1 MTITFIPNPPFTV
14 DFRQYRQPEKIQE
27 TLTASGVAFR
37 SLKLVALLF
46 KAFGEAVFITLSY
59 SGASFKQIVLGY
71 YGKGFKFPENGYL
84 VVFKAAIWVL
94 NLGWCVITTTLR
106 LFIHKAYPQSHE
118 FLSKYSGE
126 EINVAH
132 IQTKEISIDVSGVDP
147 TVKVDDLLQIYNEI
161 NFDDQEAPG
170 YMASSSRQEDKKT
183 YTKEEL
189 QESLGIF
196 TRNVNQRFAFLGT
209 PSAHDTPRLHAFYQQ
224 IEDTVR
230 FSIHESNQQIAK
242 FKNECGDGPYQGED
256 LKKYKGLLEDRA
268 RIAINLAIAGK
279 HCGAR
284 YMGEA
289 MEVYQTFRGDT
300 AIQGETLEDHLV
312 EVLARKRLAIAKEEI
327 QTRLGA
333 STHSYANYMA
343 NLGQILALPG
353 TKNIIEQL
361 STSFDR
367 SKFLASFFEKYTVD
381 CIIDTVQ
388 DEVKRS
394 QRFREKIT
402 DWIMDQIGEWDR
414 VGRQQA
420 LQASLDKVQPIL
432 EQEGAPGLAS
442 DLQLL
447 IDLSAHLRENHIELP
462 SYGQGWDDF
471 VQELI
476 NHKQSKEWI
485 NADPA
490 RGGHQKVRH
499 RILSS
504 CSQANLGENL
514 FQLMESVI
522 VRNDGNINW
531 REACNQRD
539 KILRIS
545 NVLQMRDP
553 SVIERNL
560 DDLEPIISSQTDQE
574 WRMTFLDQFKLTDD
588 DDPRNSPILVE
599 GLSKELMEWLLV
611 SQGVLLAQEVQ

>member
-1 MTITFIPNPPFTV
+1 MNITFIQNPLYVV
-14 DFRQYRQPEKIQE
+14 DFSRYQSDKSSEPSTVQGIAY
-27 TLTASGVAFR
+27 R

-46 KAFGEAVFITLSY
+46 KAFGEALFITLSY

-71 YGKGFKFPENGYL
+71 YGKEFKFPANGYL
-84 VVFKAAIWVL
+84 VIFKAAFWVL
-94 NLGWCVITTTLR
+94 SLGWCVVTTTLR

-118 FLSKYSGE
+118 FLSKYSN

-132 IQTKEISIDVSGVDP
+132 IRTQELSIDVSNVDAS
-147 TVKVDDLLQIYNEI
+147 VKVDDLLQIYEGI
-161 NFDDQEAPG
+161 NFDNRQVPG
-170 YMASSSRQEDKKT
+170 YMSSSSRKEGDKT
-183 YTKEEL
+183 YTKDEL
-189 QESLGIF
+189 RESLAIF
-196 TRNVNQRFAFLGT
+196 IGNVNQRVAFLGT

-224 IEDTVR
+224 IEDAVR
-230 FSIHESNQQIAK
+230 FSIHESNQRIAD
-242 FKNECGDGPYQGED
+242 FKNTHGDGPYKGES
-256 LKKYKGLLEDRA
+256 LKRYNDLLEDRA
-268 RIAINLAIAGK
+268 RIAIDLAIAGK

-289 MEVYQTFRGDT
+289 MDVYQIFRGDT

-312 EVLARKRLAIAKEEI
+312 EVLARKRLTIAKEEI
-327 QTRLGA
+327 QTNLGA
-333 STHSYANYMA
+333 STHSYANYMS

-394 QRFREKIT
+394 QSFREKIT
-402 DWIMDQIGEWDR
+402 DWIMDQVGEWDLE
-414 VGRQQA
+414 GRQQA
-420 LQASLDKVQPIL
+420 LQERMGKVQPIL
-432 EQEGAPGLAS
+432 GKEVDSGLAN

-447 IDLSAHLRENHIELP
+447 INLSSHLRENQIKLP
-462 SYGQGWDDF
+462 SYEHGWDDF
-471 VQELI
+471 VQELL
-476 NHKQSKEWI
+476 NLKQAKKWI

-490 RGGHQKVRH
+490 RGGHQKVRY
-499 RILSS
+499 RVLSS

-522 VRNDGNINW
+522 VNGQVNVSW
-531 REACNQRD
+531 KEACSQRD

-545 NVLQMRDP
+545 NVLRGTDP
-553 SVIERNL
+553 SVIERNFG
-560 DDLEPIISSQTDQE
+560 DLGPVILNQIDQE
-574 WRMTFLDQFKLTDD
+574 WRVNFLERFELTDD
-588 DDPRNSPILVE
+588 EDPKKSPILVE

>member
-1 MTITFIPNPPFTV
+1 MTITFIQDPLFSV
-14 DFRQYRQPEKIQE
+14 DFRKYRQAEKVQE

-84 VVFKAAIWVL
+84 VVFKAAFWVL
-94 NLGWCVITTTLR
+94 NLGWCVATTTLR

-118 FLSKYSGE
+118 FLSKYSGG

-132 IQTKEISIDVSGVDP
+132 IRTEEISIDVSGVAQNV
-147 TVKVDDLLQIYNEI
+147 TVDNLLQIYDEI

-170 YMASSSRQEDKKT
+170 YMSESSRKEEQKT

-189 QESLGIF
+189 REGLEAF
-196 TRNVNQRFAFLGT
+196 TRNVNGRVAFLGT

-224 IEDTVR
+224 IEDAVR
-230 FSIHESNQQIAK
+230 FSIHESNQRIAD
-242 FKNECGDGPYQGED
+242 FKNKHGDSPYKGED
-256 LKKYKGLLEDRA
+256 LEKYKGLLEDRA
-268 RIAINLAIAGK
+268 RIAIDLAIAGK

-289 MEVYQTFRGDT
+289 MEVYQMFRGDT
-300 AIQGETLEDHLV
+300 AIQGETLQDHLV

-327 QTRLGA
+327 QTKLGP
-333 STHSYANYMA
+333 STHNYANYMA
-343 NLGQILALPG
+343 NLGQVLALPG
-353 TKNIIEQL
+353 TKNIIEHL

-367 SKFLASFFEKYTVD
+367 SRFLASFFEKYTVD
-381 CIIDTVQ
+381 CIIETVQ
-388 DEVKRS
+388 EEVKHS

-402 DWIMDQIGEWDR
+402 DWIMDQIGEWDL

-420 LQASLDKVQPIL
+420 LQASLSKVQSIIL
-432 EQEGAPGLAS
+432 EEAGDSGLAN

-447 IDLSAHLRENHIELP
+447 IDLSAHLRDNRIELP
-462 SYGQGWDDF
+462 SYEAGWDDF
-471 VQELI
+471 VQELLC
-476 NHKQSKEWI
+476 EDEAEAW
-485 NADPA
+485 
-490 RGGHQKVRH
+490 VRKKGVYSEIKN
-499 RILSS
+499 RILFS

-514 FQLMESVI
+514 FQLMKSVI
-522 VRNDGNINW
+522 VEGQVYVSW
-531 REACNQRD
+531 KEACSHRD

-545 NVLQMRDP
+545 NVLRMRDS

-560 DDLEPIISSQTDQE
+560 SNLDPVISNQIDQD
-574 WRMTFLDQFKLTDD
+574 WRMNFLEEFKLLDD
-588 DDPRNSPILVE
+588 YDPRNSPILVE

>member
-1 MTITFIPNPPFTV
+1 MTITFIPNPPFSV
-14 DFRQYRQPEKIQE
+14 DFKQYREPEKVQE
-27 TLTASGVAFR
+27 TLTVSGVAFR

-71 YGKGFKFPENGYL
+71 YGKGIKFPENGYL
-84 VVFKAAIWVL
+84 VVFKAAFWVL
-94 NLGWCVITTTLR
+94 NLGWCVATTTLR
-106 LFIHKAYPQSHE
+106 LFIHKAYPLSHE
-118 FLSKYSGE
+118 FLSKYSGG

-132 IQTKEISIDVSGVDP
+132 IRTEEISIDVSGVDQSV
-147 TVKVDDLLQIYNEI
+147 TVDNLLQIYDEI

-170 YMASSSRQEDKKT
+170 YMSESSRKEEQKT

-189 QESLGIF
+189 REGLEAF
-196 TRNVNQRFAFLGT
+196 TRNVNGRVAFLGT

-224 IEDTVR
+224 IEDAVR
-230 FSIHESNQQIAK
+230 FSIHESNQRIAD
-242 FKNECGDGPYQGED
+242 FKNRHGDDPYKGED
-256 LKKYKGLLEDRA
+256 LEKYKGLLEDRA
-268 RIAINLAIAGK
+268 RIAIDLAIAGK

-289 MEVYQTFRGDT
+289 MEVYQMFCGET
-300 AIQGETLEDHLV
+300 AIQGETLQDHLV

-327 QTRLGA
+327 QTKLGP

-343 NLGQILALPG
+343 NLGQVLALPG

-367 SKFLASFFEKYTVD
+367 SRFLASFFEKYTVD

-388 DEVKRS
+388 EEVKSS

-402 DWIMDQIGEWDR
+402 DWIMDQKGEWDR
-414 VGRQQA
+414 GGRQQA
-420 LQASLDKVQPIL
+420 LQESLRKVQSIL
-432 EQEGAPGLAS
+432 EEAGDSGLAN

-447 IDLSAHLRENHIELP
+447 IDLSAHLRESQLDLP
-462 SYGQGWDDF
+462 SDEHGWDDF
-471 VQELI
+471 VQELL
-476 NHKQSKEWI
+476 NMKPSKKWI

-490 RGGHQKVRH
+490 RGGHQKVRN

-514 FQLMESVI
+514 FQLIKSAVVEGKV
-522 VRNDGNINW
+522 NDSW
-531 REACNQRD
+531 KEVCSQRD

-545 NVLQMRDP
+545 NVLRMRDP

-560 DDLEPIISSQTDQE
+560 SNLEPVISNQIDQE
-574 WRMTFLDQFKLTDD
+574 WRMNFLEQFNLLND
-588 DDPRNSPILVE
+588 DDPRKSPILVE
-599 GLSKELMEWLLV
+599 GLSPALMEWLLV